1 MKHLFIVLLTIV
13 PLYTFG
19 QSPVSARL
27 SSGYDLGMAYSND
40 HYNPSI
46 AYYQLIHIGERKL
59 FSLGWTARLG
69 AFYGDNL
76 NYYTAPAGLTRGKSG
91 LGAIGAPLIVNNID
105 TVRYDY
111 ITNTSLNIGIRAQL
125 NLGKLEIGGSA
136 DLLGIAFGKSRL
148 GRYISSTGQYKVY
161 SSTGADSTTAYFK
174 GANTFQKS
182 RPSALN
188 VRLLGDNDR
197 GTLATE
203 IYARYRVSQR
213 MGIKL
218 GYQWLTTETTVSNR
232 DIIADN
238 NRFRNRAGM
247 AYLAI
252 TLPVFR

>member
-1 MKHLFIVLLTIV
+1 MKQILITLLLVLPLF
-13 PLYTFG
+13 TFA

-46 AYYQLIHIGERKL
+46 AYYQLINIGERKL

-76 NYYTAPAGLTRGKSG
+76 NYYTAPARLTRGKSG
-91 LGAIGAPLIVNNID
+91 LGAIGAPLVVNNID

-148 GRYISSTGQYKVY
+148 GRYISSTGQYRIY
-161 SSTGADSTTAYFK
+161 SSKGTDSTTAYFQ

-232 DIIADN
+232 DVIADN

-247 AYLAI
+247 AYLAV
-252 TLPVFR
+252 TLPIFY

>member
-1 MKHLFIVLLTIV
+1 MKQTLIALLTLV
-13 PLYTFG
+13 PLFAVA

-27 SSGYDLGMAYSND
+27 SSGYDLGMAYSKNK
-40 HYNPSI
+40 YNPSI
-46 AYYQLIHIGERKL
+46 TYYQLIHVGERKL
-59 FSLGWTARLG
+59 LSLGWTARLG

-76 NYYTAPAGLTRGKSG
+76 NYYTAPARLTRGKSG
-91 LGAIGAPLIVNNID
+91 LGALTAPLITNNID

-111 ITNTSLNIGIRAQL
+111 ITNTSLNIGFRAQL
-125 NLGKLEIGGSA
+125 NLGRLEIGGSA

-148 GRYISSTGQYKVY
+148 GRYMSSTGQYKIT
-161 SSTGADSTTAYFK
+161 SSTGADSTTTYFQ
-174 GANTFQKS
+174 GANTFQDAK
-182 RPSALN
+182 PSTFN

-232 DIIADN
+232 DVIADN

-247 AYLAI
+247 AYFAV
-252 TLPVFR
+252 TLPVFQ